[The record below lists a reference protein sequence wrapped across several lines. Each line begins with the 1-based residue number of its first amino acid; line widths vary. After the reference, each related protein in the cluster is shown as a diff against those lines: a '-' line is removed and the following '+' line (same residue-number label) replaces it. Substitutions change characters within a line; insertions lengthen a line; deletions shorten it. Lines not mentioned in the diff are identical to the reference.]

1 MNGYSVRGSLNRRV
15 SRHSNAGVLYEHL
28 HFDYSHAFGQSDIN
42 TCEGVFESQLSRRWT
57 LSLQAGAFQ
66 IQTQGLQHVPVDP
79 VITALLGVTTTTAT
93 YNAQRVFPSGEV
105 DLSRKFRRATLTVS
119 YVRSVAPGN
128 GVYLVSR
135 QDSGLASLNY
145 AGTRS

>member
-1 MNGYSVRGSLNRRV
+1 MRAFSNRSCRAV
-15 SRHSNAGVLYEHL
+15 AP
-28 HFDYSHAFGQSDIN
+28 
-42 TCEGVFESQLSRRWT
+42 
-57 LSLQAGAFQ
+57 SLQAGAFQ
-66 IQTQGLQHVPVDP
+66 IQTQVLQQVPVDP
-79 VITALLGVTTTTAT
+79 VITALLGLTTTTAT

-105 DLSRKFRRATLTVS
+105 DLSRKCRRATLTVS